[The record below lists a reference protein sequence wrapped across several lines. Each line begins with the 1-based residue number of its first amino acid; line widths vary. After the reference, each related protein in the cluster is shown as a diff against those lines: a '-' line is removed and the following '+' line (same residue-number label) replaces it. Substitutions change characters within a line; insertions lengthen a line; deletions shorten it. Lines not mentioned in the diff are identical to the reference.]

1 MGANI
6 VSVFVIRREEL
17 QFMYNFNRFVA
28 FMPLFRTTKTLE
40 AVHR

>member
-6 VSVFVIRREEL
+6 VSVSVIREKL
-17 QFMYNFNRFVA
+17 QFMYNVNRFVV
-28 FMPLFRTTKTLE
+28 FMPLFRTTKTWE

>member
-6 VSVFVIRREEL
+6 VGVSVIREKL
-17 QFMYNFNRFVA
+17 QFMYNFDKFVA
-28 FMPLFRTTKTLE
+28 FMPLFRTTKTWE

>member
-6 VSVFVIRREEL
+6 VSGPVIRREKL
-17 QFMYNFNRFVA
+17 QFMYSFNRFVA